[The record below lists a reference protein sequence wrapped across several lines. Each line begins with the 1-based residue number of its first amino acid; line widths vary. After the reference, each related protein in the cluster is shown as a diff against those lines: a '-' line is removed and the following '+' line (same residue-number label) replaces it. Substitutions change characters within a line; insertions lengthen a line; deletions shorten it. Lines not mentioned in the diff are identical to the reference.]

1 MKMITGIKLSL
12 LVGMVYAQSIQETL
26 EQISALK
33 AEISQSEDLV
43 EKKIADMKRTNPLF
57 AEQDAFESDAEYL
70 GRMSRAMP
78 QFDRLRKQYLG
89 DLWKKMSILRGRMF
103 ETSDITVTLDKNLY
117 DANTEKWPIVIQH
130 NGYQKERIE
139 QSISITKNNA
149 REFYKNWDK
158 VQKTGVLTVDVGDKI
173 GLAKFRLF
181 DPISGFEFKHE
192 FRPMKFFKSGN
203 EVNSVAFSPDGKF
216 LASGSSDYYARIY
229 NLETGQEVNKFKQ
242 RRYGSATSVV
252 FSPDGKFLASGSND
266 HYAHIYNL
274 ETGQE
279 VNSFIA
285 GDDVNSVAF
294 SPDGKFLAVGSDD
307 KKAHIYNLEKGDE
320 VSSFIAGDD
329 VNSVAFSPDGK
340 FLAAGSDD
348 NKAHV
353 YNLETVKE
361 VKSFKFSH
369 DVNSV
374 AFSPDGKFLAAGS
387 DDKKAHI
394 YNLETDKELNNFG
407 YDKTVWFV
415 TFSDDGRYLALNSSG
430 IDIYDLSTSKKVR
443 QFGGHRSIDFSP
455 DGKYLA
461 TCYNKTFRIYRT
473 LFQVEEEVLAQ
484 KAISRPPA
492 LSASVSF
499 SEPSGNQFLD
509 AMETGAITL
518 TIKNKGDGSGKG
530 LLAKISPERTDNLNY
545 NNTYIEEIHPG
556 KSVSVDIP
564 LEAYIGI
571 ADGDHTFRIDFEEI
585 NGFPPDPVEL
595 PFSTKAYL
603 KPELYLMHLDLEL
616 GDKNENE
623 KIDAGEMIDLTVHIG
638 NKGDG
643 TAKNAYAKLYAGD
656 NVYITEKN
664 PKIVSLGE
672 IPTGSVIEIPLEFF
686 VNNKTLDA
694 VPLYMDLTEETNL
707 ANVSKLRLPI
717 SLSEGIRKIDV
728 TVIKK
733 DGSKITGFIMEKT
746 PEFVLIQDQD
756 KNTVKIPVDE
766 IEVMSS
772 GIQKN

>member
-1 MKMITGIKLSL
+1 
-12 LVGMVYAQSIQETL
+12 
-26 EQISALK
+26 
-33 AEISQSEDLV
+33 
-43 EKKIADMKRTNPLF
+43 
-57 AEQDAFESDAEYL
+57 
-70 GRMSRAMP
+70 
-78 QFDRLRKQYLG
+78 
-89 DLWKKMSILRGRMF
+89 
-103 ETSDITVTLDKNLY
+103 
-117 DANTEKWPIVIQH
+117 
-130 NGYQKERIE
+130 
-139 QSISITKNNA
+139 
-149 REFYKNWDK
+149 
-158 VQKTGVLTVDVGDKI
+158 VDVGDKI
-173 GLAKFRLF
+173 GLAKFRLN

-229 NLETGQEVNKFKQ
+229 NLETGQEVNKFKPS
-242 RRYGSATSVV
+242 RYGSVTSVV
-252 FSPDGKFLASGSND
+252 FSPDGKFLASGSDD

-294 SPDGKFLAVGSDD
+294 SPDGKFLA
-307 KKAHIYNLEKGDE
+307 
-320 VSSFIAGDD
+320 
-329 VNSVAFSPDGK
+329 
-340 FLAAGSDD
+340 
-348 NKAHV
+348 
-353 YNLETVKE
+353 
-361 VKSFKFSH
+361 
-369 DVNSV
+369 
-374 AFSPDGKFLAAGS
+374 AGS

-394 YNLETDKELNNFG
+394 YNLETGKELNNFG

-518 TIKNKGDGSGKG
+518 TITNKGDGSGKG
-530 LLAKISPERTDNLNY
+530 VLAKITPERTDNLNY

-556 KSVSVDIP
+556 KSVSMDIP

-571 ADGDHTFRIDFEEI
+571 ADGDHTFHIDFEEI
-585 NGFPPDPVEL
+585 NGFPPNPVEL
-595 PFSTKAYL
+595 QFSTKAYL
-603 KPELYLMHLDLEL
+603 KPGLYLMHLDLEL

-623 KIDAGEMIDLTVHIG
+623 KIDAGEMINLTVHIG

-672 IPTGSVIEIPLEFF
+672 IPTGSAIEIPLEFF

-694 VPLYMDLTEETNL
+694 IPLYMDLTEETNL

-717 SLSEGIRKIDV
+717 SLSEGIRIIDV

-756 KNTVKIPVDE
+756 RNTVKIPVDE

-772 GIQKN
+772 GTQKN

>member
-12 LVGMVYAQSIQETL
+12 LVGMVYAQSIEETL

-103 ETSDITVTLDKNLY
+103 ETSDITVILDKNLY
-117 DANTEKWPIVIQH
+117 DANNETWPIVIQH
-130 NGYQKERIE
+130 NAYQKERFK

-173 GLAKFRLF
+173 GLAKFRLN
-181 DPISGFEFKHE
+181 DPISGIEFTHE
-192 FRPMKFFKSGN
+192 FRPMKSFKAGN
-203 EVNSVAFSPDGKF
+203 DVN
-216 LASGSSDYYARIY
+216 
-229 NLETGQEVNKFKQ
+229 
-242 RRYGSATSVV
+242 SVV
-252 FSPDGKFLASGSND
+252 FSPDGKFLASGSSDRNA
-266 HYAHIYNL
+266 YVYNL

-279 VNSFIA
+279 VKSFKA
-285 GDDVNSVAF
+285 RDYVRSVAF
-294 SPDGKFLAVGSDD
+294 SPDGKFLAVGSDYN
-307 KKAHIYNLEKGDE
+307 KAHIYNLETGNE
-320 VSSFIAGDD
+320 VNSFKMRDD

-340 FLAAGSDD
+340 YLA
-348 NKAHV
+348 V
-353 YNLETVKE
+353 
-361 VKSFKFSH
+361 
-369 DVNSV
+369 
-374 AFSPDGKFLAAGS
+374 GS
-387 DDKKAHI
+387 DDK
-394 YNLETDKELNNFG
+394 YT
-407 YDKTVWFV
+407 
-415 TFSDDGRYLALNSSG
+415 YL
-430 IDIYDLSTSKKVR
+430 
-443 QFGGHRSIDFSP
+443 
-455 DGKYLA
+455 
-461 TCYNKTFRIYRT
+461 FRT
-473 LFQVEEEVLAQ
+473 MFQVEEEVLAQ

-509 AMETGAITL
+509 AMETGAIKL
-518 TIKNKGDGSGKG
+518 TITNTGDGSGKG
-530 LLAKISPERTDNLNY
+530 LLAKITPERIADLNY

-556 KSVSVDIP
+556 KSVSVEIP

-571 ADGDHTFRIDFEEI
+571 ADGDHTFHIDFEEI

-623 KIDAGEMIDLTVHIG
+623 TIDAGEMIDLTIHIG

-643 TAKNAYAKLYAGD
+643 TAKNAYAKFYAGD

-672 IPTGSVIEIPLEFF
+672 IPTGSAIEIPLEFF

-756 KNTVKIPVDE
+756 KKTVKIPVDE

>member
-1 MKMITGIKLSL
+1 MITGIKLSL
-12 LVGMVYAQSIQETL
+12 LVGMVYAQSIEETL

-103 ETSDITVTLDKNLY
+103 ETSDITVILDKNLY
-117 DANTEKWPIVIQH
+117 DANNETWPIVIQH
-130 NGYQKERIE
+130 NAYQKERFK

-173 GLAKFRLF
+173 GLAKFRLN
-181 DPISGFEFKHE
+181 DPISGIEFTHE
-192 FRPMKFFKSGN
+192 FRPMKSFKAGN
-203 EVNSVAFSPDGKF
+203 DVN
-216 LASGSSDYYARIY
+216 
-229 NLETGQEVNKFKQ
+229 
-242 RRYGSATSVV
+242 SVV
-252 FSPDGKFLASGSND
+252 FSPDGKFLASGSSDRNA
-266 HYAHIYNL
+266 YVYNL

-279 VNSFIA
+279 VKSFKA
-285 GDDVNSVAF
+285 GDYVRSVAF
-294 SPDGKFLAVGSDD
+294 SPDGKFLAVGSDYN
-307 KKAHIYNLEKGDE
+307 KAHIYNLETGNE
-320 VSSFIAGDD
+320 VNSFKMRDD

-340 FLAAGSDD
+340 YLA
-348 NKAHV
+348 V
-353 YNLETVKE
+353 
-361 VKSFKFSH
+361 
-369 DVNSV
+369 
-374 AFSPDGKFLAAGS
+374 GS
-387 DDKKAHI
+387 DDK
-394 YNLETDKELNNFG
+394 YT
-407 YDKTVWFV
+407 
-415 TFSDDGRYLALNSSG
+415 YL
-430 IDIYDLSTSKKVR
+430 
-443 QFGGHRSIDFSP
+443 
-455 DGKYLA
+455 
-461 TCYNKTFRIYRT
+461 FRT
-473 LFQVEEEVLAQ
+473 MFQVEEEVLAQ

-509 AMETGAITL
+509 AMETGAIKL
-518 TIKNKGDGSGKG
+518 TITNTGDGSGKG
-530 LLAKISPERTDNLNY
+530 LLAKITPERIADLNY

-556 KSVSVDIP
+556 KSVSVEIP

-571 ADGDHTFRIDFEEI
+571 ADGDHTFHIDFEEI

-623 KIDAGEMIDLTVHIG
+623 TIDAGEMIDLTIHIG

-643 TAKNAYAKLYAGD
+643 TAKNAYAKFYAGD

-672 IPTGSVIEIPLEFF
+672 IPTGSAIEIPLEFF

-756 KNTVKIPVDE
+756 KKTVKIPVDE

>member
-103 ETSDITVTLDKNLY
+103 ETSDVTVTLDKNLY
-117 DANTEKWPIVIQH
+117 DANNEAWPIVIQH
-130 NGYQKERIE
+130 NAYQKERFERTIG
-139 QSISITKNNA
+139 IAKKNA
-149 REFYKNWDK
+149 ATLFKNWAK

-192 FRPMKFFKSGN
+192 FRPMKSFVKARTRQIAFSPAGNLLAVGHYYNYSRYPQNMFTHIYNLETGKEFRIIEKSHGVNFSPDGKFLSTFSGVYDLENGKHVNSIPIGIFSPDGKFLATSSGIYNLETSTIMSSLVGSAFSPNGKLLASTSGKVYNLETGATAHEFKGG
-203 EVNSVAFSPDGKF
+203 NSVAFSPDGEY
-216 LASGSSDYYARIY
+216 LAIGGARKELWNNRTRTYDYTDPITIYRLKTWGKVGSISGENTINDIAYSPDGKYLAASWGAIKIY
-229 NLETGQEVNKFKQ
+229 ELSTDNVVRSYDKGDN
-242 RRYGSATSVV
+242 VV
-252 FSPDGKFLASGSND
+252 FSPDGK
-266 HYAHIYNL
+266 Y
-274 ETGQE
+274 
-279 VNSFIA
+279 IA
-285 GDDVNSVAF
+285 ATSE
-294 SPDGKFLAVGSDD
+294 S
-307 KKAHIYNLEKGDE
+307 KAL
-320 VSSFIAGDD
+320 
-329 VNSVAFSPDGK
+329 
-340 FLAAGSDD
+340 L
-348 NKAHV
+348 
-353 YNLETVKE
+353 
-361 VKSFKFSH
+361 
-369 DVNSV
+369 
-374 AFSPDGKFLAAGS
+374 
-387 DDKKAHI
+387 
-394 YNLETDKELNNFG
+394 
-407 YDKTVWFV
+407 
-415 TFSDDGRYLALNSSG
+415 
-430 IDIYDLSTSKKVR
+430 
-443 QFGGHRSIDFSP
+443 
-455 DGKYLA
+455 
-461 TCYNKTFRIYRT
+461 YRT

-484 KAISRPPA
+484 KAISYPPN

-509 AMETGAITL
+509 AMETGAIKL
-518 TIKNKGDGSGKG
+518 TITNKGDGSGKG
-530 LLAKISPERTDNLNY
+530 LLAKITPERIADLNY

-595 PFSTKAYL
+595 QFSTKAYL
-603 KPELYLMHLDLEL
+603 KPGLYLMHLDLEL

-756 KNTVKIPVDE
+756 RNTVKIPVDE

-772 GIQKN
+772 GTQKN